1 MPLSTINNPLPLA
14 VSMGEPAGIGGEVIL
29 KSWQTRSQHNI
40 PTFFVVGSIGI
51 LSRTARQLG
60 LDIPLAA
67 ISSPDETATIFQD
80 ALPVIDIDS
89 REDFIFGQPSTLT
102 APLVINAI
110 DKATGFVL
118 TGKAAGLVT
127 APIQKSVLY
136 QSGFSCPGHTEYLA
150 ELCRAKNHP
159 PEVPVMMLV
168 SDDLRVV
175 PLTIHIA
182 LADVARAIT
191 PEALSECCRK
201 TTAALI
207 QDFAVKKP
215 RIAVAALNPHAGE
228 DGAMGM
234 EEKLVIGPTLDKLRR
249 EGLDIIGPLPADTLF
264 DARTRST
271 YDAAIC
277 MYHDQALIPIK
288 TLDIDGGVNVTAGLP
303 IVRTSP
309 DHGTALNIAGQNIAR
324 PGSIIRALKLAGYIS
339 ANRMA
344 RHG

>member
-1 MPLSTINNPLPLA
+1 MPLSTINNFLPLA
-14 VSMGEPAGIGGEVIL
+14 VSIGEPAGIGGEIIL
-29 KSWQTRSQHNI
+29 KSWHLRGQHDV
-40 PTFFVVGSIGI
+40 PAFFVVGNIAI
-51 LSRTARQLG
+51 LARTTRQLE
-60 LDIPLAA
+60 LDVPLTA
-67 ISSPDETATIFQD
+67 ISSPDEAAGKFPD
-80 ALPVIDIDS
+80 SLPVLDIGG
-89 REDFIFGQPSTLT
+89 RAEFKFGSASQAT
-102 APLVINAI
+102 APMVIKAI

-136 QSGFSCPGHTEYLA
+136 QAGFSCPGHTEYLA
-150 ELCRAKNHP
+150 KLCRRKDHP
-159 PEVPVMMLV
+159 PEIPVMMLV

-201 TTAALI
+201 TRAALI

-234 EEKLVIGPTLDKLRR
+234 EEKLVIGPTLDQLRR

-264 DARTRST
+264 DARARAE

-309 DHGTALNIAGQNIAR
+309 DHGTALTIAGQNIAR
-324 PGSIIRALKLAGYIS
+324 PDSMIRALKLTRQIY

-344 RHG
+344 SHG